1 MWMVGVG
8 VIGVVLY
15 ALDVAPVAGWAWGWL
30 LVPFAAA
37 VAWWQFS
44 DATGRTQRKAMDKME
59 RRKVERRDRA
69 LESLGLDRR
78 HEKQVA
84 RAREDAAQRR
94 TSADPTQ
101 ADLSASTDPAQRRD
115 PTR

>member
-8 VIGVVLY
+8 VVLVVLY
-15 ALDVAPVAGWAWGWL
+15 ALDVAPVANWAWGWL
-30 LVPFAAA
+30 LIPFAAA
-37 VAWWQFS
+37 AAWWHFS
-44 DATGRTQRKAMDKME
+44 DSTGLTQRRAIEKME

-69 LESLGLDRR
+69 LEALGLDHRR
-78 HEKQVA
+78 EKQVA
-84 RAREDAAQRR
+84 RAREDAAERR

-101 ADLSASTDPAQRRD
+101 ADRSASEDPGQRRD